1 MANTNRFST
10 YTSVSA
16 GSGNNASVSA
26 SAAGP
31 DGTSGS
37 AGKPK
42 KDLWNSMLDSVAS
55 GRKLPERNLLVL
67 GGTVDSQR
75 EFLTSLGDRRSS
87 TNLGGGGD
95 PTLPGGAPVANNFA
109 LGYTY
114 YDVLDADQ
122 DGDILA
128 RISLYLLS
136 KPSPAFSALLQPLLT
151 PETIPNTLIVILLD
165 WAQPWRWLRQLR
177 EWILLLRTVLVS
189 LSPAAKEA
197 LEEVMEQWRER
208 GRGGSRNL
216 DGTTTAS
223 AAGTSGSGGG
233 GSSSS
238 GNGVGG
244 GGSGDGGGDALPP
257 GPGEWEDALGLPLCV
272 VCQNAEKTDV
282 LEKTQGWKDDEFD
295 LVLQYLRTVLVKHGA
310 SLIYTTPNVPSQLPT
325 LIHACLGVTSLL
337 KRPPLKPEVIK
348 RTEVVVPSNWDSWTK
363 ILVVREGFE
372 VDKVSAGWS
381 IDLQRPYPVVQAQ
394 AAGHANGTNAKNDAS
409 QQPGTRTRSPPL
421 DDAPPPERDEY
432 TLEGQGQGENGFANG
447 SRSGDRPEPVGGAD
461 DDDDYEEDDE
471 DHDSAVS
478 QYERAIRD
486 PGMDVL
492 ALAGGDLEADDEDD
506 ADDNETGTQKRRR
519 RRRRQ
524 QLEVETE
531 DVQLFLGDQLKLLE
545 QLRQKDEAKRD
556 KEAKESKRRDGSM
569 GSGSGSNAL
578 ANADDPAE
586 VISSHIGPVQF
597 NLGGIQVDADDMLER
612 IKNRHGYGSASPE
625 PGSPDGS
632 AIGAGV
638 AGGAAP
644 GAGAGTGVDGA
655 SLAPENVDTEKMT
668 AFFADLM
675 NRPSQTR
682 KS

>member
-37 AGKPK
+37 GGKPK

-87 TNLGGGGD
+87 TSLGGGGGD

-197 LEEVMEQWRER
+197 LEEVMEQVER
-208 GRGGSRNL
+208 QRQRRRQRRRRQQQW
-216 DGTTTAS
+216 
-223 AAGTSGSGGG
+223 
-233 GSSSS
+233 
-238 GNGVGG
+238 NGVGG
-244 GGSGDGGGDALPP
+244 SGDGGDALPP

-310 SLIYTTPNVPSQLPT
+310 SLIYTTPSMPSQLPT

-394 AAGHANGTNAKNDAS
+394 AAGHANGANAKNDAS

-421 DDAPPPERDEY
+421 DGALPERDEY
-432 TLEGQGQGENGFANG
+432 TLEGQGQGQGQGQGENGFANG
-447 SRSGDRPEPVGGAD
+447 SRSGDRPEPVGGGGD

-471 DHDSAVS
+471 DPDSAVS

-492 ALAGGDLEADDEDD
+492 ALAGGDLDADEDD
-506 ADDNETGTQKRRR
+506 ADGNETGTQKRRR

-545 QLRQKDEAKRD
+545 QFRQKDEAKRD

-578 ANADDPAE
+578 ASADDPAE

-632 AIGAGV
+632 AISAGV
-638 AGGAAP
+638 AGGAAA

>member
-1 MANTNRFST
+1 MANTNRFSS

-26 SAAGP
+26 SAAGL
-31 DGTSGS
+31 DGAGGSG
-37 AGKPK
+37 GKQK

-67 GGTVDSQR
+67 GGSVDSQR
-75 EFLTSLGDRRSS
+75 EFLASLGDKRSS
-87 TNLGGGGD
+87 SLNGGD
-95 PTLPGGAPVANNFA
+95 PALPGGAPVANNLA

-136 KPSPAFSALLQPLLT
+136 KPSPAFSSLLQPLLT

-197 LEEVMEQWRER
+197 LEETMEQWRER
-208 GRGGSRNL
+208 GRGGARNL
-216 DGTTTAS
+216 DGTTTA
-223 AAGTSGSGGG
+223 AGTTTTGGSGGG
-233 GSSSS
+233 
-238 GNGVGG
+238 
-244 GGSGDGGGDALPP
+244 DGGDALPA

-337 KRPPLKPEVIK
+337 KRQPLKPEVIK

-372 VDKVSAGWS
+372 VDKVSTGWS
-381 IDLQRPYPVVQAQ
+381 MDLQRPFPVAAQ
-394 AAGHANGTNAKNDAS
+394 PPAVSSSNGNNTSNDAS
-409 QQPGTRTRSPPL
+409 QTATRTTSPPL
-421 DDAPPPERDEY
+421 GDGGEVLESGEY
-432 TLEGQGQGENGFANG
+432 TYEGQGDSGNANG
-447 SRSGDRPEPVGGAD
+447 GNGPETYDNDDDYD
-461 DDDDYEEDDE
+461 DDDEDP
-471 DHDSAVS
+471 DSAVS

-492 ALAGGDLEADDEDD
+492 ALAGGDDLEEEDEDADED
-506 ADDNETGTQKRRR
+506 APNKRR

-531 DVQLFLGDQLKLLE
+531 DVQLFLGDQLKLLD
-545 QLRQKDEAKRD
+545 QFRQKDEAKRD
-556 KEAKESKRRDGSM
+556 KEAKESKRRESSG
-569 GSGSGSNAL
+569 GSGSNNNVIASS
-578 ANADDPAE
+578 DDPAE

-597 NLGGIQVDADDMLER
+597 NIGGIQVDADDMLER
-612 IKNRHGYGSASPE
+612 IKVCPTFFLVFILMPLLTTQNRHGYGSTSPE
-625 PGSPDGS
+625 PGSPDG
-632 AIGAGV
+632 
-638 AGGAAP
+638 AAV
-644 GAGAGTGVDGA
+644 GAGAGSGGAAAGANAGKAADGTP
-655 SLAPENVDTEKMT
+655 LAPENVDTEKMT